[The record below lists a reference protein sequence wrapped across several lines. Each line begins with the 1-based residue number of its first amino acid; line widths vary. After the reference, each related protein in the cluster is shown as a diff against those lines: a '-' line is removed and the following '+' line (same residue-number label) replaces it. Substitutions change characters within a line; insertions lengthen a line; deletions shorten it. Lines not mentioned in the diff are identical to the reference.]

1 MRIVYIHQYFKT
13 PKDAGGTRSYEMAR
27 RLVAAGHEV
36 NMISSRPKEE
46 LVDGGVD
53 EVSGIKVHWI
63 GVDYN
68 NKMGFISRVK
78 SFFLFAILS
87 SLKAIRL
94 RADVVFATST
104 PLTVAVPGVIASFF
118 KRVPLVFE
126 VRDQWPRIPIAMG
139 VLRNPILI
147 FLANILERFT
157 YWYSSHIV
165 ALSPGMADGIAS
177 RGVSRRKITVIPN
190 GCDLELFSNE
200 SIRGGEFRK
209 KNPHIP
215 DGPIVLY
222 PGTIGKVNG
231 VGYLA
236 ELAAATIR
244 IEKNINF
251 VVVGDGIELDEVVEL
266 SNTLGVNGVNF
277 FVLPPLPKDELVY
290 ALRDSSIIVSLII
303 DVPELEDNSAN
314 KFFDALAAS
323 RPIAINYGGWQ
334 KEIIKRERVGLVISR
349 DVEQAAREVVEFLSD
364 DRLVKAS
371 GERAKSLAESMYNR
385 DVLAMNLEKIFVETA
400 V

>member
-1 MRIVYIHQYFKT
+1 MR
-13 PKDAGGTRSYEMAR
+13 
-27 RLVAAGHEV
+27 
-36 NMISSRPKEE
+36 
-46 LVDGGVD
+46 
-53 EVSGIKVHWI
+53 VSG
-63 GVDYN
+63 
-68 NKMGFISRVK
+68 
-78 SFFLFAILS
+78 
-87 SLKAIRL
+87 
-94 RADVVFATST
+94 
-104 PLTVAVPGVIASFF
+104 
-118 KRVPLVFE
+118 
-126 VRDQWPRIPIAMG
+126 
-139 VLRNPILI
+139 
-147 FLANILERFT
+147 
-157 YWYSSHIV
+157 
-165 ALSPGMADGIAS
+165 
-177 RGVSRRKITVIPN
+177 
-190 GCDLELFSNE
+190 
-200 SIRGGEFRK
+200 GGEFRK